1 MDKEGE
7 RIRDTT
13 IAVTSAAVTGVD
25 LLTGGAATAAVGAA
39 GGVIL
44 TAGAAVVGVVAV
56 GYGVKKVFDWLS
68 S

>member
-7 RIRDTT
+7 KIRNATV
-13 IAVTSAAVTGVD
+13 AVSTAAISGVD